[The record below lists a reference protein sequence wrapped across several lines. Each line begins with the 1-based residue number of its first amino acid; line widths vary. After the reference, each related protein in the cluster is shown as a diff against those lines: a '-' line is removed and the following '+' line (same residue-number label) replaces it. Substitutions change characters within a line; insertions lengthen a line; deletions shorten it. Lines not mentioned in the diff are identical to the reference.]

1 MNRHKKIAN
10 LVIKYT
16 GVDIYSKRKTQ
27 DVVDARGL
35 FEYIMR
41 EDYLVTYK
49 SISDHYRKNGKH
61 RTHCVI
67 MYSVKNFD
75 REIRDRRKDLSDY
88 YNTIL
93 QTEIT
98 AKQYKNA
105 QKQIATIKTQRDYN
119 KIRWYMNRVLQT
131 PDKV

>member
-10 LVIKYT
+10 LVIKHT

-41 EDYLVTYK
+41 EDYLVTYQ

-61 RTHCVI
+61 RAHCVI

-75 REIRDRRKDLSDY
+75 REIRDRRNDLNDY

-105 QKQIATIKTQRDYN
+105 QKQIGSIKTQRDYN